1 MLQAPIDLMRL
12 VEHQL
17 RVRFIMQFYEEHW
30 KEGPTLQEVIASFNI
45 DTLGGLL
52 NHFLFPMALSVQQ
65 QILPPFDQM
74 HEHWV
79 PWDYR
84 LRPDQR
90 LVVVICD
97 LALFRAM
104 ARVASGDLMDFLDLR
119 PHRRFG
125 PHYEE
130 ITLTLHYIPMTEVI
144 YRIGSLAEQ
153 LSQTQMQTAL
163 ATDRARAAELRFAA
177 LEQDVAVLQ
186 RTLGICIEA
195 VCSQSP
201 ELAPLFARWRGRD

>member
-1 MLQAPIDLMRL
+1 MRL

-30 KEGPTLQEVIASFNI
+30 KEEPTLQKVMASFGI
-45 DTLGGLL
+45 EPLGGLL

-90 LVVVICD
+90 LAIGICD

-104 ARVASGDLMDFLDLR
+104 ARVASGDLMDFLDTR

-125 PHYEE
+125 PRYEE
-130 ITLTLHYIPMTEVI
+130 ITLTFHYIPLTEVI

-153 LSQTQMQTAL
+153 LSQTQMQAAL

-177 LEQDVAVLQ
+177 LGQDIVLQ

-195 VCSQSP
+195 VC
-201 ELAPLFARWRGRD
+201 F